1 MEDPQPLET
10 DTIHVGEEA
19 AISYIVNGRKNFKS
33 VLKRLKSKDKREH
46 KKIMSLILRIG
57 DHGVP
62 CNTQK
67 SIPVSS
73 VDGLFE
79 LKTTKTRMPYFYWK
93 GKIVITHVFLK
104 KGGMNPQSEFTHAK
118 KLKKG
123 VEGE

>member
-1 MEDPQPLET
+1 M
-10 DTIHVGEEA
+10 
-19 AISYIVNGRKNFKS
+19 
-33 VLKRLKSKDKREH
+33 DKQEH
-46 KKIMSLILRIG
+46 KKIMRLIYRIG

-62 CNTQK
+62 RNTQK

-79 LKTTKTRMPYFYWK
+79 LKTTKARMPYFYWE

-104 KGGMNPQSEFTHAK
+104 KGNINPQSEFTQAK

-123 VEGE
+123 VEENEKRTMVPRRTQGVPRRP